1 MGGAA
6 HGAANS
12 LFRENITLVGGTQ
25 LQDGW
30 NDIRIPWLMA
40 LVVDLHEC
48 KVLRNAHYSRN
59 RATERIEGFSSMMRR
74 RNGTWPERIPF
85 GLTWIVVFRLFS

>member
-1 MGGAA
+1 MSGAA

-30 NDIRIPWLMA
+30 NDIGIPGSW
-40 LVVDLHEC
+40 
-48 KVLRNAHYSRN
+48 R
-59 RATERIEGFSSMMRR
+59 
-74 RNGTWPERIPF
+74 W
-85 GLTWIVVFRLFS
+85 